1 MATPQPN
8 LQRLG
13 EVAVESLERQDWL
26 EPLADRLQRAVVAAY
41 QAGGATGRRIRD
53 FLHGTWLGHPLHP
66 VLTDVPLGAWTLAT
80 VLDLWGGANR
90 HQDRAADA
98 AIGVGLAGAVG
109 AAVTGM
115 TDWQHTTAEDRR
127 VGLLHGLLNLSATGL
142 YAVSLA
148 LRLRGV
154 RTPGRT
160 IGGLGFT
167 VALGAAYLGGHL
179 VYRKRIGVNHAPRAD
194 WDDFVTAL
202 PIGDLRESVP
212 QRVDIAGVAVVLI
225 RRASRIYALAD
236 SCAHLGGPLSE
247 GQVDD
252 LAIRCPWH
260 GSRFALEDGGVLE
273 GPSTFAQPCFD
284 VRVRTGQIEVRA
296 RRSSRPA
303 TALPS
308 SAS

>member
-1 MATPQPN
+1 MSTPQPN

-13 EVAVESLERQDWL
+13 EAAVKSLESQDWL
-26 EPLADRLQRAVVAAY
+26 EPLADRLQRAVVATY
-41 QAGGATGRRIRD
+41 QAGGATGRQIRD

-80 VLDLWGGANR
+80 VLDLSGRGNR

-98 AIGVGLAGAVG
+98 AIGIGLAGAVG

-115 TDWQHTTAEDRR
+115 TDWQHTVAEDRR
-127 VGLLHGLLNLSATGL
+127 VGLIHGLLNLSATGL

-154 RTPGRT
+154 RIAGRT

-179 VYRKRIGVNHAPRAD
+179 VYRKRIGVDHAPRAD

-202 PIGDLRESVP
+202 PEGDLRESVP
-212 QRVDIAGVAVVLI
+212 HRVDIRGVAVVLI
-225 RRASRIYALAD
+225 RRAGRTYALAD

-247 GQVDD
+247 GQDD
-252 LAIRCPWH
+252 DVAIRCPWH

-273 GPSTFAQPCFD
+273 GPSPFPQPCFD
-284 VRVRTGQIEVRA
+284 VRVRAGQIEVRA
-296 RRSSRPA
+296 RRSLRPA
-303 TALPS
+303 QALPS
-308 SAS
+308 RAS